1 MDKKLGYVSLFSS
14 AGVGCIGFNME
25 GFDCVVT
32 AELLP
37 KRLQIQKFNDVC
49 SSSDGYILGDLTDLD
64 VQNKV
69 LRVAKTWAVKNKKEH
84 IDVVIATPPCQ
95 GMSIANHKK
104 NNELNRNSLVI
115 ESLELILKL
124 SPKYFVLENVRSFLT
139 TMCTDS
145 QGEIKTIKRA
155 IISMLSGSYN
165 IDYNVVN
172 LINYGSNSSRP
183 RTIVIGVRKDIK
195 EVTPFDIF
203 PRNRQAPTLRKLIS
217 DLPKLKKMD
226 EVSDNDIYHAYR
238 KFDTRMLNWIKDLK
252 PGESA
257 FGNINLKNKPHRIVD
272 GKMILNAEKNSDK
285 YRRCEWDKYAP
296 CVHTRND
303 ILASQNT
310 VHPEQN
316 RVFSIRELMRF
327 LTIPE
332 NFKWDASELSDL
344 NALTSEEKLQF
355 LRKNELNI
363 RKCLGEAVPTAVFQ
377 SIAQQILISEN
388 RNILKDKS
396 IRDMVKNFNLTD
408 KSNLINFLN
417 KNIESFPVATKIA
430 ELANAER
437 DNDAA
442 YYTSQ
447 DVAYTLLSDLPDYKN
462 KKELKILEPAVGV
475 GNFLPI
481 LFKKYKHIKKVHLD
495 LIDINSQNIEI
506 LKYFLKRFTVPSNF
520 EIRISCGDF
529 LTTNLEYNY
538 DLIVS
543 NPPFG
548 SCTKETFDSYKERGL
563 DSKIKS
569 KNLYALFLEKSMNFA
584 DTVAFITPKSLLSG
598 TEFMNLRNNIKK
610 RNVLKIV
617 DFGEKA
623 FENVKIETIGIVFSV
638 GKQSEIMIESNVLKN
653 SFWHNKDY
661 IFDNKYPYWI
671 IYRNEYFDQLSSQMV
686 FNCLKTIRDRALTS
700 KNYKSS
706 GRFRVLKARNI
717 ENNSI
722 RYFDN
727 DLFINELS
735 LSPIIDSYFNK
746 ENILI
751 APNLSYYPRAATLPK
766 NTVVDGSAAILTVEK
781 GLNFSE
787 YDIEFFGSREFYY
800 FYRIAR
806 NYSVRSLNIDS
817 SSIFFWGK
825 LKKKIKYH
833 AFDEPNR
840 SKKLYSIPTTAS
852 ISA

>member
-1 MDKKLGYVSLFSS
+1 MDKKLGYISLFSS
-14 AGVGCIGFNME
+14 AGVGCIGFNLE
-25 GFDCVVT
+25 KFDCIAT

-37 KRLQIQKFNDVC
+37 KRLEIQKHNQVC
-49 SSSDGYILGDLTDLD
+49 STSDGYILGDLTDLE

-69 LRVAKTWAVKNKKEH
+69 LRVAKIWTLKNKKEH
-84 IDVVIATPPCQ
+84 VDVVVATPPCQ

-104 NNELNRNSLVI
+104 NNELSRNSLVI

-124 SPKYFVLENVRSFLT
+124 LPKYFILENVRSFLT
-139 TMCTDS
+139 TMSTGR
-145 QGEIKTIKRA
+145 QGEIKTIKKA

-165 IDYNVVN
+165 IDYKVVN

-203 PRNRQAPTLRKLIS
+203 PSKRQAPTLKSLIS
-217 DLPKLKKMD
+217 DLPKLKKMGQIC
-226 EVSDNDIYHAYR
+226 ESDIYHAYR
-238 KFDTRMLNWIKDLK
+238 KFDVRMLDWIKDLK

-257 FGNINLKNKPHRIVD
+257 FENVDIKKKPHQIVE
-272 GKMILNAEKNSDK
+272 GKIIVNAEKNSDK

-310 VHPEQN
+310 IHPEQN

-332 NFKWDASELSDL
+332 NFKWDALDLPELNSMTSD
-344 NALTSEEKLQF
+344 EKLKF
-355 LRKNELNI
+355 LRQNELTI
-363 RKCLGEAVPTAVFQ
+363 RKCLGEAVPTEVFR
-377 SIAQQILISEN
+377 SIAINILISES

-396 IRDMVKNFNLTD
+396 IRDIVKNFNLTD
-408 KSNLINFLN
+408 KNNLLNFLE
-417 KNIESFPVATKIA
+417 KNIKTFSIASKIA

-447 DVAYTLLSDLPDYKN
+447 DVAYTLLSDLPEYNN

-481 LFKKYKHIKKVHLD
+481 LFKKYEHIKKVQLD
-495 LIDINSQNIEI
+495 LIDINSQNLEI
-506 LKYFLKRFTVPSNF
+506 LKYFLKNFTVPNNF
-520 EIRISCGDF
+520 KIRILCEDF
-529 LTTNLEYNY
+529 LNTNLEYKY

-548 SCTKETFDSYKERGL
+548 SCAKEAFDSYKSKGL
-563 DSKIKS
+563 ETKIKS
-569 KNLYALFLEKSMNFA
+569 KNLFALFLEKSMNSA
-584 DTVAFITPKSLLSG
+584 DTIAFITPKSFLSG
-598 TEFMNLRNNIKK
+598 TEFITLRNNIKE

-617 DFGEKA
+617 DYGEKA
-623 FENVKIETIGIVFSV
+623 FENVKIETIGLVFSV
-638 GKQSEIMIESNVLKN
+638 GKQLEIKIESNILKN
-653 SFWHNKDY
+653 SFWHEKEY
-661 IFDNKYPYWI
+661 IFDKKYPYWL
-671 IYRNEYFDQLSSQMV
+671 IYRNEYFDKFESLME
-686 FNCLKTIRDRALTS
+686 FNCLKTMRDRTLTS
-700 KNYKSS
+700 KNFKRR
-706 GRFRVLKARNI
+706 GKFRVLKARNI
-717 ENNSI
+717 ESNSI
-722 RYFDN
+722 RYYDN
-727 DLFINELS
+727 DFFINDAS
-735 LSPIIDSYFNK
+735 LSPIIKSYINK

-766 NTVVDGSAAILTVEK
+766 NTVVDGSAALLMAKK
-781 GLNFSE
+781 GLNFTA

-817 SSIFFWGK
+817 SSVFFWGK
-825 LKKKIKYH
+825 LKKKIQYH
-833 AFDEPNR
+833 EFDEPNR
-840 SKKLYSIPTTAS
+840 SKRLYSIPTSSS